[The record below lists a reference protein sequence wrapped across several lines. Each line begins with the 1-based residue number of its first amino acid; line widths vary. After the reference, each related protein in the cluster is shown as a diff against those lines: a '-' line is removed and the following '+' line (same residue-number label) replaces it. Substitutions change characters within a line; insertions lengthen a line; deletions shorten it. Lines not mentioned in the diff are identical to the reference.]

1 MSILPAQPWQTPVTS
16 STKEVPPKAAFPGQL
31 VSHGTQPLTSVIFP
45 KGIQRFAFPP
55 KFPRK
60 EWLETARLRAAAR
73 YSQLPHGGG
82 VGGAA
87 WHPRPALAPF
97 VLGEQ
102 WQSSKCSLFI
112 PSFLPDLWI
121 RTILIQWNKEQLTGQ
136 GIY

>member
-1 MSILPAQPWQTPVTS
+1 MSRMELSLSPQS
-16 STKEVPPKAAFPGQL
+16 SSPKAFSALLSLRSFQGKNGWKLPDSEL
-31 VSHGTQPLTSVIFP
+31 
-45 KGIQRFAFPP
+45 QRV
-55 KFPRK
+55 
-60 EWLETARLRAAAR
+60 TASSLM
-73 YSQLPHGGG
+73 G

-121 RTILIQWNKEQLTGQ
+121 RTILIRWNKEQLTGQ